1 MFYKGVIF
9 DLDNTIYSYEVCHNN
24 ALDAVILFLQNN
36 YGISKTYHEI
46 KDLYENISKKLK
58 FELKSTAS
66 SHNKSI
72 YFKQL
77 SELLKLHYSNT
88 QILNDLYWKVFFDHM
103 VCFEGVQDFIAWN
116 KNLGVQIGI
125 LTDYKTEHQIQKL
138 EKLGI
143 IDYVDVLVTSEEVGI
158 EKPSCQM
165 FQTILRKMKLSSD
178 DVIMI
183 GDDFNKDIKG
193 ALNMNILPYWFTTT
207 NSIVTSNSDT
217 KYIEFNSFRVLYN
230 EFNDIQHSL
239 NKLKQISKYC
249 GERFD
254 LVQAGGGNT
263 SVKQQ
268 NLMFIKASGY
278 NLSNIDENVGYVTI
292 DNTILLE
299 DIKNKQIK
307 EVTEY
312 NFIGNKRGSIETFMH
327 SILKKYTI
335 HLHPIQINRILVA
348 KEAKTIIN
356 EIYPNSLVIDYFT
369 PGIKVCNEIKEKYN
383 DENVIFLINHG
394 IIITCDKYDEIYNLL
409 EEVLEKFE
417 SYQHLDFSKYKN
429 TNKISA
435 IVNDI
440 FTPLKNSNG
449 TPFDSLSKLPVTNSN
464 DAPRERPILN
474 LRGYKTNNVSYLC
487 EDTTIKYYLNNKL
500 ELFKESITFPD
511 FLIYCGLETLFDLSH
526 MEEYKNKY
534 NEPPK
539 IIIENG
545 NIYINGISLSKCKEI
560 EEVLKSN
567 LMILDTEL
575 DKNVLSFEEICFL
588 NNWDAEKYRKML

>member
-1 MFYKGVIF
+1 MFYKGIII
-9 DLDNTIYSYEVCHNN
+9 DLDNTLYSYEVCHNS
-24 ALDAVILFLQNN
+24 ALNNVILFLQNN
-36 YGISKTYHEI
+36 YGINKTYCEI

-58 FELKSTAS
+58 HELSNTAS

-77 SELLKLHYSNT
+77 LELLKLHYSNT
-88 QILNDLYWKVFFDHM
+88 QILNDLYWKTFFDHM
-103 VCFEGVQDFIAWN
+103 VCFEGVKDFIVWN
-116 KNLGVQIGI
+116 KNLGVKIGI
-125 LTDYKTEHQIQKL
+125 LTDYEIEYQIQKL

-193 ALNMNILPYWFTTT
+193 AMNMNILSYWFTTT
-207 NSIVTSNSDT
+207 NSIVTSKSDT

-230 EFNDIQHSL
+230 EFNDIQNGL

-263 SVKQQ
+263 SVKI
-268 NLMFIKASGY
+268 NSLMFIKASGY
-278 NLSNIDENVGYVTI
+278 NLANIDENNGYVTI

-299 DIKNKQIK
+299 DIKNNQVK

-312 NFIGNKRGSIETFMH
+312 NFTGNKRGSIETFMH

-335 HLHPIQINRILVA
+335 HLHPIQINRILVT

-383 DENVIFLINHG
+383 NEKIIFLINHG
-394 IIITCDKYDEIYNLL
+394 IIITCDNFEEIYKIL
-409 EEVLEKFE
+409 EDVLCKFE
-417 SYQHLDFSKYKN
+417 IYQDLDFSKYKN

-435 IVNDI
+435 LVNDV
-440 FTPLKNSNG
+440 F
-449 TPFDSLSKLPVTNSN
+449 
-464 DAPRERPILN
+464 
-474 LRGYKTNNVSYLC
+474 KTTNVSYLC
-487 EDTTIKYYLNNKL
+487 EDTMIKYYLNNKI

-511 FLIYCGLETLFDLSH
+511 FLIYCGLETLFDLSY

-539 IIIENG
+539 IIIDDG
-545 NIYINGISLSKCKEI
+545 NIYINGNSISKCKDI

-567 LMILDTEL
+567 LIILDTDL

-588 NNWDAEKYRKML
+588 NNWDAEKYRKTL

>member
-1 MFYKGVIF
+1 MFYKGIIF
-9 DLDNTIYSYEVCHNN
+9 DLDNTIYSYDICHNN
-24 ALDAVILFLQNN
+24 ASDAVILFLQNN
-36 YGISKTYHEI
+36 YGINKTYHEI

-116 KNLGVQIGI
+116 KNLGVKIGI
-125 LTDYKTEHQIQKL
+125 LTDYETEHQIQKL

-165 FQTILRKMKLSSD
+165 FQTILRKMKLTPD

-193 ALNMNILPYWFTTT
+193 AMNMNILSYWFNTT
-207 NSIVTSNSDT
+207 NFIVTSNSDT
-217 KYIEFNSFRVLYN
+217 KYIEFNTFRVLYN
-230 EFNDIQHSL
+230 EINDIQHGL

-299 DIKNKQIK
+299 DIKNNHIK

-335 HLHPIQINRILVA
+335 HLHPIQINRILVT

-369 PGIKVCNEIKEKYN
+369 PGIKVCNEIKEQYN
-383 DENVIFLINHG
+383 NENIIFLINHG
-394 IIITCDKYDEIYNLL
+394 IIITCDNYDEIYNLL

-417 SYQHLDFSKYKN
+417 SYQDLDFSKYKH

-435 IVNDI
+435 VVNDV
-440 FTPLKNSNG
+440 F
-449 TPFDSLSKLPVTNSN
+449 
-464 DAPRERPILN
+464 
-474 LRGYKTNNVSYLC
+474 KTNNVSYLC

-511 FLIYCGLETLFDLSH
+511 FLIYCGLETLFDLSY
-526 MEEYKNKY
+526 MEEYKKKY

-539 IIIENG
+539 IIIDNG
-545 NIYINGISLSKCKEI
+545 NIYINGNSITKCKDI

-567 LMILDTEL
+567 LIILDTEL

>member
-36 YGISKTYHEI
+36 YGINKTYYEI

-58 FELKSTAS
+58 YELKSTAA

-77 SELLKLHYSNT
+77 SELLKLYQRRFETAPLMGSTVQTVTGNLVEVSIV
-88 QILNDLYWKVFFDHM
+88 QALNDLYWKVFFDHM

-116 KNLGVQIGI
+116 KNLGVKIGI
-125 LTDYKTEHQIQKL
+125 LTDYETEYQVQKL

-165 FQTILRKMKLSSD
+165 FQTILRKMKLSPD

-193 ALNMNILPYWFTTT
+193 ALNMNILPYWFNTT
-207 NSIVTSNSDT
+207 NSIITSKTDT
-217 KYIEFNSFRVLYN
+217 KYNEFNSFRVLYN
-230 EFNDIQHSL
+230 EFNDIQHGL
-239 NKLKQISKYC
+239 NKLKLISKYC

-263 SVKQQ
+263 SVKIN

-278 NLSNIDENVGYVTI
+278 NLSNIDENNGYVTI

-299 DIKNKQIK
+299 DIKNNLVK

-335 HLHPIQINRILVA
+335 HLHPIQINRILVS

-383 DENVIFLINHG
+383 NENVIFLINHG

-429 TNKISA
+429 TNKITA
-435 IVNDI
+435 LVNDL
-440 FTPLKNSNG
+440 F
-449 TPFDSLSKLPVTNSN
+449 
-464 DAPRERPILN
+464 
-474 LRGYKTNNVSYLC
+474 KTNNVSYLC
-487 EDTTIKYYLNNKL
+487 EDTMIQYYLNNKL

-511 FLIYCGLETLFDLSH
+511 FLIYCGLETLFDLSY

-534 NEPPK
+534 NEHPK
-539 IIIENG
+539 IIIDNG
-545 NIYINGISLSKCKEI
+545 TIYINSNSISKCKDI

-567 LMILDTEL
+567 LIILDTEL

-588 NNWDAEKYRKML
+588 NNWDAEIYRKNII